1 MVKFERGNCPKYKWL
16 AIAEKQIIAIAW
28 FSISYIWRP
37 CVSSVHH
44 QLPGINIQEVED
56 NKSRGFFDQIQGRVT
71 VITEIF
77 EYKKNKQVNL

>member
-16 AIAEKQIIAIAW
+16 AIAW
-28 FSISYIWRP
+28 FSISYIWCP

-44 QLPGINIQEVED
+44 QLTGINIQEVED

-77 EYKKNKQVNL
+77 E